1 MNFIKNIFKTQ
12 LFRISS
18 LNSLS
23 IVVRIAGGLL
33 ASKMIALFIGPAGM
47 VLTGNLR
54 NFLTSVDAF
63 TTLGLQNG
71 IIKYTA
77 ESESDAAKLQR
88 TLATVCISTLLAVL
102 LCAVILFL
110 PANYWSILIFNGS
123 AQFSWVFRLLA
134 LVLPLY
140 TGSLVFVAI
149 LNGLGNYRQVIYLN
163 IWGNALG
170 VIMSAVFIWQYS
182 LYGAFLGIVL
192 SPVLLF
198 FISVWY
204 LWKRFPG
211 LKFCNPAYFD
221 TSLLRGLLSYSLMSL
236 VTAVLGPVIYIS
248 IRTQIVQAAGVNEA
262 GYWEALTRI
271 ATFYMMFATTLLTV
285 YFLPKLSVA
294 KDGAETKV
302 IFTNYYKS
310 VVPLYAGGLLAIYI
324 VRVLIIKLLF
334 SHEFLPMQNLF
345 AWQLLGDFFK
355 VCSLILGF
363 EFFAKKMTRAFI
375 VTEIFS
381 FVVLYASSNFF
392 ISHYGGQGAVMA
404 HAFTYFIYLL
414 MLMVYFRKNIYSSN

>member
-1 MNFIKNIFKTQ
+1 MNFVKNILTTQ

-47 VLTGNLR
+47 ALTGNLR
-54 NFLTSVDAF
+54 NFLTSIDAF

-77 ESESDAAKLQR
+77 ENESDTVKLQR
-88 TLATVCISTLLAVL
+88 ALATICISTLVAVL
-102 LCAVILFL
+102 LCGLVLFL
-110 PANYWSILIFNGS
+110 PAPYWSSIIFNGS

-149 LNGLGNYRQVIYLN
+149 LNGLGNYKQVIYLT

-170 VIMSAVFIWQYS
+170 VTMSAVFIWQYG
-182 LYGAFLGIVL
+182 LHGAFLGIVL
-192 SPVLLF
+192 SPVIVF
-198 FISVWY
+198 FIAVCY

-211 LKFCNPAYFD
+211 LKFCNLAYFD
-221 TSLLRGLLSYSLMSL
+221 ASLIKGLFSYSLMSL
-236 VTAVLGPVIYIS
+236 VTAVLGPIIYIS
-248 IRTQIVQAAGVNEA
+248 IRNLIVQSVSVSNA
-262 GYWEALTRI
+262 GYWEAINRI
-271 ATFYMMFATTLLTV
+271 ATFYLMFASTLLTV

-294 KDGAETKV
+294 KTNSETRA
-302 IFTNYYKS
+302 IFLSYYKS
-310 VVPLYAGGLLAIYI
+310 VVPVYALGLLAVYLLRLFI
-324 VRVLIIKLLF
+324 VKTLF
-334 SHEFLPMQNLF
+334 SAEFLPMENLF
-345 AWQLLGDFFK
+345 AWQLAGDFFK

-381 FVVLYASSNFF
+381 FIVLYTSSRFF
-392 ISHYGGQGAVMA
+392 IVRYGSEGAVMA
-404 HAFTYFIYLL
+404 HAFTYFIYLTTL
-414 MLMVYFRKNIYSSN
+414 HIYFLYNKR